1 MKDQLARIADEKSE
15 PCVSISLNT
24 HRTHPDNLSDAVELK
39 KLLKEAEERVI
50 AEYGKR
56 PVTQL
61 LEKIEGL
68 ADEIDSNHNLDSL
81 HIFLSNTTKEI
92 VKSPWPIQKN
102 IVHISDRFSIKPL
115 IKLMNRTESYLIL
128 LLSNSGVKLLHAIN
142 DGIVEEIKNDDF
154 PFTKDLNYLAQHDKL
169 NDGKQDDHMFRDFLN
184 KVDQAVLK
192 VNLETHMNCV
202 VICTKENYTH
212 LIQVANKA
220 SIYHGYVHVTNND
233 SADKSIA
240 IEAWK
245 IVNSLQEQ
253 KRTDAIQEM
262 QEAVGQGNVLTDLSE
277 IYKAVK
283 EGRGD
288 LLITHDEFQ
297 QPVKMTG
304 ENSFTL
310 VDDVTQ
316 PDVIDDISSEIA
328 WEVISKKGRA
338 VFTSLEEIKS
348 LGDIAL
354 KVRY

>member
-128 LLSNSGVKLLHAIN
+128 LLIILFMLI
-142 DGIVEEIKNDDF
+142 DF
-154 PFTKDLNYLAQHDKL
+154 IL
-169 NDGKQDDHMFRDFLN
+169 
-184 KVDQAVLK
+184 
-192 VNLETHMNCV
+192 
-202 VICTKENYTH
+202 
-212 LIQVANKA
+212 
-220 SIYHGYVHVTNND
+220 
-233 SADKSIA
+233 
-240 IEAWK
+240 
-245 IVNSLQEQ
+245 NSL
-253 KRTDAIQEM
+253 
-262 QEAVGQGNVLTDLSE
+262 SWS
-277 IYKAVK
+277 
-283 EGRGD
+283 
-288 LLITHDEFQ
+288 F
-297 QPVKMTG
+297 
-304 ENSFTL
+304 NSSF
-310 VDDVTQ
+310 
-316 PDVIDDISSEIA
+316 
-328 WEVISKKGRA
+328 
-338 VFTSLEEIKS
+338 
-348 LGDIAL
+348 
-354 KVRY
+354 